1 MKMAKYWRYPARVLG
16 CLRNG
21 EITVILCA
29 GIGLADGGD
38 RETLPSQMIPI
49 DLRMPNS
56 EFDVLFDRASGHF
69 VKILRKGEDCPDAV
83 RSLIL

>member
-1 MKMAKYWRYPARVLG
+1 MLLKMSKYWRYPARVLG

-21 EITVILCA
+21 EITVILCP

-38 RETLPSQMIPI
+38 QETLSAQMIPT

-56 EFDVLFDRASGHF
+56 EFDVLFDRASGCF
-69 VKILRKGEDCPDAV
+69 VKILRKGDDCPETD
-83 RSLIL
+83 